1 MGPAALVRA
10 WRAPENPQA
19 SEMTELLDKI
29 NALIEGSTRD
39 LDQIEHTLTD
49 GYAQALSLEGE
60 RWRLE
65 KRISEVAQNLQR
77 GDLAEK
83 AVELST
89 LAQRLDGNADDLVKL
104 RALLGDLRRRADDV
118 RVAI

>member
-1 MGPAALVRA
+1 
-10 WRAPENPQA
+10 
-19 SEMTELLDKI
+19 MTELLDKI
-29 NALIEGSTRD
+29 NALMDASTRD

-49 GYAQALSLEGE
+49 GYAYALSLEAE

-65 KRISEVAQNLQR
+65 KRISEVAQSLER

-83 AVELST
+83 AMELSA
-89 LAQRLDGNADDLVKL
+89 LAQRLDGNAGDLVRL
-104 RALLGDLRRRADDV
+104 RIVLTDLRRHADDV